1 MRTSR
6 PDRSWSA
13 LNLSQ
18 TPTVGSQLSGKPSK
32 SDGSGYWYV
41 NCLSARPLSLSL
53 SLSLCTLLACQDEIS
68 TASTMKLHRCCSWGW
83 WWWWWWCHSVHIT
96 QFDWWTTSLRSF
108 AYSVVTSYRWHLR
121 SADSQ
126 VRSADI
132 YSTWFIT
139 LFHYQSIVL
148 LILLKNTNAAVQ
160 IGEYLTRLEDDYS
173 LPCDTNA
180 YDKRKRRT

>member
-18 TPTVGSQLSGKPSK
+18 TPVSNSGFTVVWEAIKVRRQRT
-32 SDGSGYWYV
+32 YV
-41 NCLSARPLSLSL
+41 NCLSARPL

-83 WWWWWWCHSVHIT
+83 WWWWWCVHIT

-132 YSTWFIT
+132 YSTSFIA

-180 YDKRKRRT
+180 YDKRKRT